1 MLPIIAHDRD
11 DSLELKPLVQ
21 AIFEQLF
28 SAGIRTFYIVVG
40 RGKRAIEDHFSPD
53 PSFLE
58 FLEKNSK
65 LPRGMSDFYEKIKS
79 SKLVFLNQPE
89 PLGFGD
95 AVLLGQSLIDEPF
108 IVQAADTLILS
119 DRDAHIERLAGL
131 HRKYHASATVLLR
144 DVPDPRNYGVVEG
157 DYLEP
162 GVLGITSAVEKPETP
177 RSNHAIMPV
186 YVFSDE
192 IFEALASTG
201 PGRGG
206 EIQLTDAIQRLA
218 IAGKKVI
225 GVLLHGDE
233 LMLDLGS
240 PETMIEALKLSL
252 RYADEKGHAA
262 SVAENLPRM
271 PKPPRRRAAEM
282 PSLRGPDASLPREIR
297 GGVRPIVARA
307 LAYADVPGT
316 DRAWRVCGP
325 DRGHPDVSV
334 RCVEG
339 RRDRRRDRRRG
350 LLGRLR
356 HRRLDRLRRVEAERP
371 EWLHRGHD
379 RRSGDHG
386 LGGDAAGPVCR
397 PAPPRR
403 SHLEPRVDPIVGQT

>member
-1 MLPIIAHDRD
+1 MSGLTIESMEETGSSNGMDGYTALITAGGIGTRLLPFSKEIPKEMLPIIAHDRD

-28 SAGIRTFYIVVG
+28 SAGIRNFYIVVG

-53 PSFLE
+53 PRFLE
-58 FLEKNSK
+58 FLEKKSK
-65 LPRGMSDFYEKIKS
+65 LPRGISDFYEKVKS

-95 AVLLGQSLIDEPF
+95 AVLLGQSLIDGPF
-108 IVQAADTLILS
+108 IVQAADTIILS
-119 DRDAHIERLAGL
+119 DRDEHIERLTGL
-131 HRKYHASATVLLR
+131 HQKYGASATVLLR

-201 PGRGG
+201 PGTGG

-218 IAGKKVI
+218 VAGKKVI
-225 GVLLHGDE
+225 GVLLQGDE

-262 SVAENLPRM
+262 PEAAKRPLIPR
-271 PKPPRRRAAEM
+271 PPRRRAAEIG
-282 PSLRGPDASLPREIR
+282 SLRDPDASLPTLVPLMIEWRTAHGRE
-297 GGVRPIVARA
+297 P
-307 LAYADVPGT
+307 
-316 DRAWRVCGP
+316 
-325 DRGHPDVSV
+325 
-334 RCVEG
+334 
-339 RRDRRRDRRRG
+339 
-350 LLGRLR
+350 
-356 HRRLDRLRRVEAERP
+356 
-371 EWLHRGHD
+371 
-379 RRSGDHG
+379 
-386 LGGDAAGPVCR
+386 AAG
-397 PAPPRR
+397 
-403 SHLEPRVDPIVGQT
+403 